1 MMHKI
6 VHKIKI
12 SLVFGYIFMS
22 SSLVFAA
29 PQVQKVISPIHKI
42 EAWLIEA
49 HNVPLVSM
57 QFSFLGGSGQD
68 SNEQAGLSQFVSSL
82 MDEGAGALNA
92 EAFQRKLDELAM
104 RFGFNADSD
113 RLYGNIQYIS
123 KNKDESLYLL
133 KQALEKPRFDEEPL
147 ERIRQQT
154 IVSIERKKE
163 NPHILVAEKAF
174 ASVYPNH
181 PYGRPLSGTIESVKT
196 FTQDDCKDFVK
207 NRFTKEGLII
217 GVAGDITPEE
227 LAKTL
232 DDLFGNLTEKHAF
245 KELSPIQP
253 ILDGQLHTIQLA
265 DRPQTV
271 SVFMQKGIDRHHPDF
286 YAAYVLNQILGGGS
300 FQARLMTEV
309 RTKRGLTYGIHTQ
322 LQWLDQTQF
331 MMGSCA
337 TENDRFYESFDV
349 IKAVYKNLATTGPTE
364 EELNEAKSYITG
376 SFALMLDNTKSIA
389 QFLLRMQ
396 KDKLGID
403 FLEKRNDFI
412 RAVSADQIKKV
423 AQEFLSPDKLTFFA
437 AGNPKETG
445 SSRGVLPDEVSPGL
459 AAN

>member
-1 MMHKI
+1 MI
-6 VHKIKI
+6 QKIKCSI
-12 SLVFGYIFMS
+12 IVGYILMS
-22 SSLVFAA
+22 FSPVFAA
-29 PQVQKVISPIHKI
+29 PQVQKVISPKHKI

-57 QFSFLGGSGQD
+57 QFSFLGGAGQD
-68 SNEQAGLSQFVSSL
+68 SNEKAGLSQFTCAL
-82 MDEGAGALNA
+82 MDEGAGDFTA
-92 EAFQRKLDELAM
+92 ETFQRKLDELAM

-113 RLYGNIQYIS
+113 RIYGNVQYIS
-123 KNKDESLYLL
+123 KNKDESLNLL
-133 KQALEKPRFDEEPL
+133 KQALEQPRFDEEPL

-154 IVSIERKKE
+154 IASIERKKE
-163 NPHILVAEKAF
+163 NPNILVAEKAF

-181 PYGRPLSGTIESVKT
+181 PYGRPLSGTVESVKT
-196 FTQDDCKDFVK
+196 FIQDDCKNFVK
-207 NRFTKEGLII
+207 NRFAKEGLII
-217 GVAGDITPEE
+217 GVAGDITPED
-227 LAKTL
+227 LAKIL
-232 DDLFGNLTEKHAF
+232 DDLFGNLTEKHVVKA
-245 KELSPIQP
+245 LPAIQP
-253 ILDGQLHTIQLA
+253 TLDGQLHTIQLA

-271 SVFMQKGIDRHHPDF
+271 SVFMQQGIDRHHPDF
-286 YAAYVLNQILGGGS
+286 YAAYILNQILGGGS

-349 IKAVYKNLATTGPTE
+349 IKAVYKNLASTGPTE

-423 AQEFLSPDKLTFFA
+423 AHDFLSPDKLTFFA
-437 AGNPKETG
+437 AGNPKEGG
-445 SSRGVLPDEVSPGL
+445 SSRGVLPDDVSPGL
-459 AAN
+459 AVN

>member
-1 MMHKI
+1 MI
-6 VHKIKI
+6 QKIKCSI
-12 SLVFGYIFMS
+12 IVGYVLMS

-29 PQVQKVISPIHKI
+29 PQVQKVVSPKHKI

-57 QFSFLGGSGQD
+57 QFSFLGGAGQD
-68 SNEQAGLSQFVSSL
+68 SNEKAGLSQFTCAL
-82 MDEGAGALNA
+82 MDEGAGDFTA
-92 EAFQRKLDELAM
+92 ETFQRKLDELAM

-113 RLYGNIQYIS
+113 RIYGNVQYIS
-123 KNKDESLYLL
+123 KNKDESLNLL

-154 IVSIERKKE
+154 IASIERKKE
-163 NPHILVAEKAF
+163 NPNILVAEKAF

-196 FTQDDCKDFVK
+196 FIQDDCKNFVK
-207 NRFTKEGLII
+207 NRFAKEGLII

-232 DDLFGNLTEKHAF
+232 DDLFGNLTEKHVVKA
-245 KELSPIQP
+245 LSPIQP

-271 SVFMQKGIDRHHPDF
+271 SVFMQQGIDRHHPDF
-286 YAAYVLNQILGGGS
+286 YAAYILNQILGGGS

-349 IKAVYKNLATTGPTE
+349 IKAVYKNLAITGPTE

-423 AQEFLSPDKLTFFA
+423 ANDFLSPDKLTFFA
-437 AGNPKETG
+437 AGNPKEG
-445 SSRGVLPDEVSPGL
+445 SSSRGVLPDEVSPGL

>member
-1 MMHKI
+1 MI
-6 VHKIKI
+6 QKIKCSI
-12 SLVFGYIFMS
+12 IVGYILMS

-29 PQVQKVISPIHKI
+29 PQVQKVISPKHKI

-57 QFSFLGGSGQD
+57 QFSFLGGAGQD
-68 SNEQAGLSQFVSSL
+68 SNEKAGLSQFTCAL
-82 MDEGAGALNA
+82 MDEGAGDFTA
-92 EAFQRKLDELAM
+92 ETFQRKLDELAM

-113 RLYGNIQYIS
+113 RIYGNVQYIS
-123 KNKDESLYLL
+123 KNKEESLNLL
-133 KQALEKPRFDEEPL
+133 KQALEQPRFDEEPL

-154 IVSIERKKE
+154 IASIERKKE
-163 NPHILVAEKAF
+163 NPNILVAEKAF

-196 FTQDDCKDFVK
+196 FIQDDCKNFVK
-207 NRFTKEGLII
+207 NRFAKEGLII

-232 DDLFGNLTEKHAF
+232 DDLFGNLTEKHVVKA
-245 KELSPIQP
+245 LSPIQP

-271 SVFMQKGIDRHHPDF
+271 SVFMQQGIDRHHPDF
-286 YAAYVLNQILGGGS
+286 YAAYILNQILGGGS

-349 IKAVYKNLATTGPTE
+349 IKAVYKNLAITGPTE

-423 AQEFLSPDKLTFFA
+423 AHDFLSPDKLTFFA
-437 AGNPKETG
+437 AGNPKEG
-445 SSRGVLPDEVSPGL
+445 SSSRGVLPDEVSPGL